1 MIGRLKDLLAAP
13 AGSAAFG
20 RLVARAEAWDDANP
34 ARLRV
39 LTYHRV
45 DHPDARPDLNPR
57 LISATPQG
65 FAAQMEAI
73 AKRFHVV
80 PLAALLAAL
89 RGEAPLPPR
98 PLLLTFDDA
107 YVDFEAHAWPVMR
120 RLGLPVTL
128 FVPTA
133 YPDRPERGFWWDRL
147 HRAVSVSAQ
156 GPGHLETPLGPL
168 DCRTPAARGGAY
180 ARLSRAVKARPHAE
194 AMALVDAVC
203 AAAALPAQAL
213 EPHAPAVLGW
223 DALRRLAGEGVALA
237 PHTRSHPLLHRLPA
251 AEARAEI
258 AGARADLE
266 RELGAAPP
274 AFAYPDGGY
283 TPETRAILAE
293 LGFEAAFSTRRGIAD
308 LRDPAP
314 LEIPRINVGR
324 RVTPALL
331 RARLIAWPRRRHL
344 PIAARPPAA
353 PAVATL
359 PPSGAAP

>member
-1 MIGRLKDLLAAP
+1 MIGRLKDLLAVP
-13 AGSAAFG
+13 AGSTAFG
-20 RLVARAEAWDDANP
+20 RLVARAEAWDDPEP

-45 DHPDARPDLNPR
+45 DRPEARPDLNPR
-57 LISATPQG
+57 LISATPPG
-65 FAAQMEAI
+65 FAAQMEEI
-73 AKRFHVV
+73 ARRFQVL
-80 PLAALLAAL
+80 PLTALLAAL

-107 YVDFEAHAWPVMR
+107 YVDFETHAWPVMR

-147 HRAVSVSAQ
+147 HRAISASAP
-156 GPGHLETPLGPL
+156 GSGHLETPLGPL
-168 DCRTPAARGGAY
+168 DCRTPAARGRAY

-203 AAAALPAQAL
+203 AAVEIRSQSLAPL
-213 EPHAPAVLGW
+213 APAVLGW
-223 DALRRLAGEGVALA
+223 EALRRLAGEGVTLA
-237 PHTRSHPLLHRLPA
+237 PHTRSHPLLHRVPTA
-251 AEARAEI
+251 AARDEI

-266 RELGAAPP
+266 REVGGAPP

-283 TPETRAILAE
+283 GPETLAILAE

-308 LRDPAP
+308 LRCLAP

-331 RARLIAWPRRRHL
+331 RARLIAWPRRRPL
-344 PIAARPPAA
+344 PIAARPTAA